1 MWGCVSKK
9 EHETDVGKEQGDR
22 DRQRE
27 DSGLAVTVGK
37 EDQVEEA
44 SNQPAVSQLKSNS
57 WTIWRGQE
65 RKKGRGNRKGSR
77 E

>member
-1 MWGCVSKK
+1 M
-9 EHETDVGKEQGDR
+9 GKEQGDR

-57 WTIWRGQE
+57 
-65 RKKGRGNRKGSR
+65 
-77 E
+77 